1 MHAGQLS
8 VAGLSDVDVE
18 RLALV
23 DEGAP
28 VSSHGDDHLL
38 GNLPCC
44 LVQCLQ
50 VIWDPLDFL
59 SAESNRNERSVS
71 KVHTPNVRLK

>member
-1 MHAGQLS
+1 VHAGQLA

-28 VSSHGDDHLL
+28 VSSHGDDHPL
-38 GNLPCC
+38 GNLPRC
-44 LVQCLQ
+44 LVQRLQ
-50 VIWDPLDFL
+50 VIRDPLDFL
-59 SAESNRNERSVS
+59 SAKCNRN
-71 KVHTPNVRLK
+71 